1 MVKPLNLNIKLA
13 DITMK
18 KFIPTLLTSLLIMS
32 CTQLQATQKSPENTM
47 TDNMPKNIIMVVGD
61 GMGPAFTSAYR
72 YYNDDPNT
80 PEIEQ
85 TVFDR
90 NFTGTSSTYP
100 DPESGYVTDSA
111 ASATALSTGI
121 KTYNNAIGLDINRE
135 PIETVLEYAKKQG
148 KKTGVVVTVQINHAT
163 PASYLAHNV
172 HRYNYNAIA
181 DSYID
186 DGIKADLYLGGGLQ
200 YFIREDRN
208 LVEEF
213 IASGFHYID
222 KYSEIASIPKDKP
235 VLGLFDKTNLPW
247 ALDDTN
253 KHRLSMMTKAATKQ
267 LENKN
272 GYFMLVE
279 GSQIDYGGHAR
290 DIAAAMAEMDDL
302 AKTLEYLES
311 YVAQNPDT
319 LVVITADHSTG
330 GLTIGKKTERTD
342 PNINSKYLW
351 RPEFIRAMTMSPQAM
366 AIKFTDNELSLE
378 NMNKLMTFDITE
390 ADIINMKQAKL
401 IDQDII
407 KQFNL
412 LSSADKKGKRTPRP
426 YQSVLNVI
434 TKIIDVKTNTGWGSI
449 SPSGTHTGIDVPVF
463 AFGKGSENFN
473 GFQDNTDIAKK
484 IFTLLGK
491 K

>member
-1 MVKPLNLNIKLA
+1 
-13 DITMK
+13 MK

-32 CTQLQATQKSPENTM
+32 CSQLQATPTSSNIIAS
-47 TDNMPKNIIMVVGD
+47 DNNMPKNIIMVVGD
-61 GMGPAFTSAYR
+61 GMGPAFTTAYR
-72 YYNDDPNT
+72 YYNDNPNT
-80 PEIEQ
+80 PEIEK

-90 NFTGTSSTYP
+90 NYKGSSSTYP
-100 DPESGYVTDSA
+100 DPESGYITDSA

-121 KTYNNAIGLDINRE
+121 KTYNNSIGLDINRL
-135 PIETVLEYAKKQG
+135 PVETVLEYAKKQG

-163 PASYLAHNV
+163 PASYLAHNE

-186 DGIKADLYLGGGLQ
+186 DGIKADLYLGGGWK
-200 YFIREDRN
+200 YFIRKDRN

-213 IASGFHYID
+213 IESGFHYID
-222 KYSEIASIPKDKP
+222 KYSEIDSIPNDKP

-279 GSQIDYGGHAR
+279 GSQVDYAGHAR

-302 AKTLEYLES
+302 AKTIEYLES
-311 YVAQNPDT
+311 YVAKNPDT

-351 RPEFIRAMTMSPQAM
+351 RPEFIRAMTMSPQTM
-366 AIKFTDNELSLE
+366 ASKFVENDLSIENINEF
-378 NMNKLMTFDITE
+378 MTFDITDADLTNLKE
-390 ADIINMKQAKL
+390 AKVIDQNIIN
-401 IDQDII
+401 
-407 KQFNL
+407 QFNQ
-412 LSSADKKGKRTPRP
+412 LSATEKKGKRAPRA

-434 TKIIDVKTNTGWGSI
+434 TKIIDMKTNTGWGSI
-449 SPSGTHTGIDVPVF
+449 SPSGTHTAVDVPVF

>member
-1 MVKPLNLNIKLA
+1 
-13 DITMK
+13 MK

-32 CTQLQATQKSPENTM
+32 CSQLQATPTSSNIIAS
-47 TDNMPKNIIMVVGD
+47 DNNMPKNIIMVVGD
-61 GMGPAFTSAYR
+61 GMGPAFTTAYR
-72 YYNDDPNT
+72 YYNDNPNT
-80 PEIEQ
+80 PEIEK

-90 NFTGTSSTYP
+90 NYKGSSSTYP
-100 DPESGYVTDSA
+100 DPESGYITDSA

-121 KTYNNAIGLDINRE
+121 KTYNNSIGLDINRL
-135 PIETVLEYAKKQG
+135 PVETVLEYAKKQG

-163 PASYLAHNV
+163 PASYLAHNE

-186 DGIKADLYLGGGLQ
+186 DGIKADLYLGGGWK
-200 YFIREDRN
+200 YFIRKDRN

-213 IASGFHYID
+213 IESGFHYID
-222 KYSEIASIPKDKP
+222 KYSEIDSIPNDKP

-279 GSQIDYGGHAR
+279 GSQVDYGGHAR

-302 AKTLEYLES
+302 AKTIEYLES
-311 YVAQNPDT
+311 YVAKNPDT

-351 RPEFIRAMTMSPQAM
+351 RPEFIRAMTMSPQTM
-366 AIKFTDNELSLE
+366 ASKFVENDLSIENINEF
-378 NMNKLMTFDITE
+378 MTFDITDADLTNLKE
-390 ADIINMKQAKL
+390 AKAIDQNIIN
-401 IDQDII
+401 
-407 KQFNL
+407 QFNQ
-412 LSSADKKGKRTPRP
+412 LSATEKKGKRAPRA

-434 TKIIDVKTNTGWGSI
+434 TKIIDMKTNTGWGSI
-449 SPSGTHTGIDVPVF
+449 SPSGTHTAVDVPVF

-484 IFTLLGK
+484 IFTFLGK

>member
-1 MVKPLNLNIKLA
+1 
-13 DITMK
+13 MK
-18 KFIPTLLTSLLIMS
+18 KFIPSLLTSLLIMS
-32 CTQLQATQKSPENTM
+32 CSQLQAAPTKLNTSAA
-47 TDNMPKNIIMVVGD
+47 DNMPKNIIMVVGD
-61 GMGPAFTSAYR
+61 GMGPAFTTAYR
-72 YYNDDPNT
+72 YYNDNPTT
-80 PEIEQ
+80 PEIEK

-90 NFTGTSSTYP
+90 NFTGTSSTHP
-100 DPESGYVTDSA
+100 DPESGYITDSA

-121 KTYNNAIGLDINRE
+121 KTYNNSIGLDINRL
-135 PIETVLEYAKKQG
+135 PVETVLEYAKKQG

-163 PASYLAHNV
+163 PASYLAHNE

-186 DGIKADLYLGGGLQ
+186 DGIKADLYLGGGWK
-200 YFIREDRN
+200 YFIRKDRN
-208 LVEEF
+208 LVDEF
-213 IASGFHYID
+213 IGSGFHYID
-222 KYSEIASIPKDKP
+222 KYSEIDSIPNDKP

-267 LENKN
+267 LENKH

-279 GSQIDYGGHAR
+279 GSQVDYAGHAR

-302 AKTLEYLES
+302 AKTIEYLET
-311 YVAQNPDT
+311 YVADNPDT

-330 GLTIGKKTERTD
+330 GLTIGKKTARTD

-351 RPEFIRAMTMSPQAM
+351 RPEFIRAMTMSPQTM
-366 AIKFTDNELSLE
+366 ASKFVENDLSIEKINEF
-378 NMNKLMTFDITE
+378 MTFDITE
-390 ADIINMKQAKL
+390 ADLANLKAAKV
-401 IDQDII
+401 IDLDIMT
-407 KQFNL
+407 QFNQ
-412 LSSADKKGKRTPRP
+412 LSAAEKKGKRTPRA
-426 YQSVLNVI
+426 YQSVLNVM
-434 TKIIDVKTNTGWGSI
+434 TKIIDIKTNTGWGSI
-449 SPSGTHTGIDVPVF
+449 SPSGTHTGVDVPVF